1 MFTTLLDACNT
12 VSLSPA
18 IFAPAPRSYWASTN
32 RTPTQRGILTDYLH
46 AINYATQRWPG
57 TPLVLYGH
65 SLGGA
70 IATCLL
76 GALDD
81 VDGPLDLKSLTSRTR
96 DNCAPAIQGL
106 VLENPFAS
114 IPDMVRELY
123 PQRWLPYRFL
133 APLAWDKWDAL
144 GALRKCKQ
152 GSVLQKISRNALVVV
167 SEKDE
172 VVPKT
177 MGEAMFRE
185 MAMNELEVEALSS
198 GPATST
204 TSTEPPGSVAK
215 PKLLIIKDALHENA
229 WMQRQWAVGVARYLN
244 RFRRNSSS

>member
-1 MFTTLLDACNT
+1 M
-12 VSLSPA
+12 
-18 IFAPAPRSYWASTN
+18 
-32 RTPTQRGILTDYLH
+32 
-46 AINYATQRWPG
+46 
-57 TPLVLYGH
+57 LYGH

-81 VDGPLDLKSLTSRTR
+81 ADGHCNLKPLTSRTR
-96 DNCAPAIQGL
+96 ENCASAIHGL

-114 IPDMVRELY
+114 IPDMVRALY

-133 APLAWDKWDAL
+133 APLAWDKWNAL

-172 VVPKT
+172 VVPRT

-185 MAMNELEVEALSS
+185 MAMNELEVEALRF
-198 GPATST
+198 GPATT
-204 TSTEPPGSVAK
+204 IRTEPPEGVAK